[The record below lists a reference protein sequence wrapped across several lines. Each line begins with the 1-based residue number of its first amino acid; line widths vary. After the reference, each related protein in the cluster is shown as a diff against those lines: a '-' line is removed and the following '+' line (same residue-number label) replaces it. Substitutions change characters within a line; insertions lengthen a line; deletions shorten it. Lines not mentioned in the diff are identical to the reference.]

1 VTNNLIFLYSNK
13 FKKIMQKFVGTGVAL
28 VTPFKIDKSVDFEAL
43 IKLVNF
49 NIDNGVDYLVINGTT
64 GESATVTPEEKLKV
78 IEVIVTVNKGRL
90 PLVLGVGGN
99 NTTSVVNELETRDFS
114 NIDAI
119 LSVTPYY
126 SKPTQEGFYQHF
138 KAISEVS
145 PVPIILYN
153 VPGRTAKNMSV
164 ETTLRLANDFKN
176 IIAVKEA
183 GNNTQQYLE
192 LIKNKPS
199 DFLIISGDDDLALA
213 ITLAGGSGV
222 ISVIGQAFPK
232 VFSEMIQ
239 LGLEGKNKE
248 AYQLHFQLMD
258 VVDYIFEENNPAGIK
273 TVLQE
278 LKITSNEVRLPLV
291 KASVDLQSRI
301 ASFVTNF

>member
-1 VTNNLIFLYSNK
+1 
-13 FKKIMQKFVGTGVAL
+13 MRKFVGTGVAL
-28 VTPFKIDKSVDFEAL
+28 VTPFKTDKSVDFDSL

-64 GESATVTPEEKLKV
+64 GESATITSEEKLKI
-78 IEVIVTVNKGRL
+78 IEVIVTANKGRL

-99 NTTSVVNELETRDFS
+99 NTARVVHELETRDFS
-114 NIDAI
+114 SIDAI
-119 LSVTPYY
+119 LSVAPYY

-138 KAISEVS
+138 KAITEAS
-145 PVPIILYN
+145 PVPVILYN

-164 ETTLRLANDFKN
+164 ETTLRLANGFKN
-176 IIAVKEA
+176 IVGVKEA

-192 LIKNKPS
+192 LIKNKPA
-199 DFLIISGDDDLALA
+199 DFAIISGDDDLALA

-239 LGLEGKNKE
+239 FGLEGKNKE

-273 TVLQE
+273 TVLQA
-278 LKITSNEVRLPLV
+278 LNITSNEVRLPLV
-291 KASVDLQSRI
+291 KTSADLQSRI
-301 ASFVTNF
+301 VEFVNNF

>member
-1 VTNNLIFLYSNK
+1 
-13 FKKIMQKFVGTGVAL
+13 MQKFVGTGVAL
-28 VTPFKIDKSVDFEAL
+28 VTPFKTDKSVDFDSL

-64 GESATVTPEEKLKV
+64 GESATITSEEKLKI
-78 IEVIVTVNKGRL
+78 IEVIVTANKGRL

-99 NTTSVVNELETRDFS
+99 NTARVVHELETRDFS
-114 NIDAI
+114 SIDAI
-119 LSVTPYY
+119 LSVAPYY

-138 KAISEVS
+138 KAIAEAS
-145 PVPIILYN
+145 PVPVILYN

-164 ETTLRLANDFKN
+164 ETTLRLANGFKN
-176 IIAVKEA
+176 IVAVKEA

-192 LIKNKPS
+192 LIKNKPA
-199 DFLIISGDDDLALA
+199 DFAIISGDDDLALA

-239 LGLEGKNKE
+239 FGLESKNKE

-273 TVLQE
+273 TVLQA
-278 LKITSNEVRLPLV
+278 LNITSNEVRLPLV
-291 KASVDLQSRI
+291 KTSADLQSRI
-301 ASFVTNF
+301 VEFVNNF